1 MYRPWGHHCSL
12 LISEITHPKKKCE
25 RRNCVFVFF
34 LLFACHE
41 MHRHTRTHTSASK
54 YEFCS
59 MLVSS
64 FFLINFYVK
73 FLYAP
78 LSEDARER
86 EREEKKKITG
96 SLLRVFACKVTIQ
109 MMSENRKIKWFNKH
123 IESTNTHSDI
133 HDMNVEWTWYSIIG
147 CNQIFAYLISFRF
160 VSFFRC
166 EPLNALQLQTEW
178 FRSQRWCTKFKFGVI
193 VSVSVCVTQYVYPQ
207 LGCWW

>member
-1 MYRPWGHHCSL
+1 MRPPLFIAHIRNHTSKEEMRKKKLCVCFFSYSL
-12 LISEITHPKKKCE
+12 LVTKCTGIHALIPAHQNTSSV
-25 RRNCVFVFF
+25 RCLF
-34 LLFACHE
+34 LLFFLSISMSNSC
-41 MHRHTRTHTSASK
+41 MHRSAK
-54 YEFCS
+54 
-59 MLVSS
+59 MQ
-64 FFLINFYVK
+64 
-73 FLYAP
+73 
-78 LSEDARER
+78 ER